1 MSLILC
7 IKADA
12 PEVYVGLWH
21 DTKEKSSK
29 QWLAGRE
36 LSGQL
41 LEVIESLCRENS
53 SSISD
58 IAGIIVYSGPGSYTG
73 LRISVSVV
81 NSIGYSY
88 EIPIIGTSGDS
99 WIHSGLE
106 KMDSTTAFVPITP
119 VYGSEAYTTKPKK

>member
-21 DTKEKSSK
+21 DTNEKSSK

-41 LEVIESLCRENS
+41 LEVIESLCRENNS
-53 SSISD
+53 NMSD
-58 IAGIIVYSGPGSYTG
+58 IGGIIVYGGPGSYTG
-73 LRISVSVV
+73 LRISVSVA

-88 EIPIIGTSGDS
+88 KIPVVGTSGDS
-99 WIHSGLE
+99 WVYSGLE
-106 KMDSTTAFVPITP
+106 KMDSTAAFVPIAP
-119 VYGSEAYTTKPKK
+119 IYGGEAYTTKPKK